1 LPHWQ
6 SRSLPRVNKPQL
18 FFKKKIRVFFKQKE
32 LYKVVVFL
40 NQKLLILGKIE
51 GKIYKI
57 ISTTNYILKNF
68 YLGLVGFEPT
78 FLPL

>member
-1 LPHWQ
+1 
-6 SRSLPRVNKPQL
+6 VKNN
-18 FFKKKIRVFFKQKE
+18 FFSKKKISVFFKQKE

-40 NQKLLILGKIE
+40 NQKLLTLGKIE
-51 GKIYKI
+51 GKLYKI